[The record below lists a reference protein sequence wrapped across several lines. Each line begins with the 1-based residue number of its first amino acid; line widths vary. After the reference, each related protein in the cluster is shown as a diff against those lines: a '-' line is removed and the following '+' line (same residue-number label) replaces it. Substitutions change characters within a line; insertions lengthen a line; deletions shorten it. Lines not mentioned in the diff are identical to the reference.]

1 VAQVTSRR
9 HAIMPEETN
18 YAEIDED
25 VSLEP
30 EDKAKVGSNNQ
41 EWLKM
46 TKGQVL
52 LCAFLYF
59 HTVDVNAVKAVR
71 KANKAATPEEIKAAA
86 QKALADR
93 AAALTP
99 PKSVDQLTPDEK
111 IDLGTVQFKSFK
123 AHYQQGLGFA
133 LSRIG
138 KDGPENDAV
147 WKKLPEAKQYFTTLL
162 LIYPVTREGK
172 HDVEAIKR
180 GEWRILP
187 WRFGP
192 GTYDEIWNL
201 NDGLRGNSM
210 SIANQDI
217 RLECKDTTYQNMK
230 VSFVGQAAWQKNP
243 NFKKVVLTKAME
255 FYGKLVPF
263 RDMSTDQLRAKL
275 GLTGSPVQDV
285 SGEDFSGL
293 LDNV

>member
-1 VAQVTSRR
+1 
-9 HAIMPEETN
+9 MPDENTN
-18 YAEIDED
+18 YDEFQDD

-30 EDKAKVGSNNQ
+30 EDKARVGSNNQ

-59 HTVDVNAVKAVR
+59 HTVDVNAVKGVR
-71 KANKAATPEEIKAAA
+71 KANKGASPEEIKAAA
-86 QKALADR
+86 LKALTER
-93 AAALTP
+93 ATSLT
-99 PKSVDQLTPDEK
+99 KSVDQLTPDEK
-111 IDLGTVQFKSFK
+111 LDLSTVQFKSFK

-133 LSRIG
+133 LSRLG
-138 KDGPENDAV
+138 KDGAEADSV

-162 LIYPVTREGK
+162 LIYPMTREGK
-172 HDVEAIKR
+172 HDVEAIKQ
-180 GEWRILP
+180 GQWRILP

-201 NDGLRGNSM
+201 NDGLRGNGM

-230 VSFVGQAAWQKNP
+230 VSFVGKAAWQNSP
-243 NFKKVVLTKAME
+243 GFKKVVLTKAME
-255 FYGKLVPF
+255 YYNKLVPF
-263 RDMSTDQLRAKL
+263 REMSTDQLRAKL
-275 GLTGSPVQDV
+275 GLTGSAVQDV
-285 SGEDFSGL
+285 SGEDFTGL

>member
-1 VAQVTSRR
+1 
-9 HAIMPEETN
+9 MPDDTN
-18 YAEIDED
+18 YDQMDED

-59 HTVDVNAVKAVR
+59 HTVDINAVKALR

-86 QKALADR
+86 TKALADR
-93 AAALTP
+93 AAQLSTEQNK
-99 PKSVDQLTPDEK
+99 KSVDQLTPDEK
-111 IDLGTVQFKSFK
+111 IDLSTVQFKSFK
-123 AHYQQGLGFA
+123 AHYQQGLGFM
-133 LSRIG
+133 LSRLG
-138 KDGPENDAV
+138 KDGSEADAV
-147 WKKLPEAKQYFTTLL
+147 WKKLPEPKQYFTTLL
-162 LIYPVTREGK
+162 LIYPMTREGK
-172 HDVEAIKR
+172 LDVEAIKQ
-180 GEWRILP
+180 GQWRILP

-201 NDGLRGNSM
+201 NDGLRGNQM

-230 VSFVGQAAWQKNP
+230 VSFVGKASWQGSPGFRKMI
-243 NFKKVVLTKAME
+243 LTKAME

-275 GLTGSPVQDV
+275 GLGGSPVQDV
-285 SGEDFSGL
+285 SGEDFTGL